1 MYSSESMKKL
11 LLPKGESGKMKK
23 VLSLVLSLT
32 LVLTM
37 IPQLAF
43 AAGESEDY
51 SGKTVVIYTGNLRGD
66 VDVYPKVA
74 AAKKD
79 FKAKGAD
86 VYLVDAG
93 NYLQGKTY
101 ANSTRGEAIYDL
113 MDAAGYDVAAMG
125 AYEFAYGDASTGQK
139 WHGNFTKYY
148 TQKMLYEGVPTDFEY
163 AKNGNGSV
171 KGSLPA
177 RDPAAFKVISSN
189 ITGTSAAQLD
199 GAETTTED
207 PNEKLFS
214 FEPNCVLEK
223 GSKRIGFAAQTD
235 SFGLDTLQDG
245 LGNGLSVSDI
255 TALPEGADVIV
266 GLSNDGEEV
275 AGADCTIQ
283 ASTEGEEETG
293 ALVIDNE
300 TKAVEEVS
308 LDLSKTD
315 ADAEVEDIADTV
327 KENADPKIASSNVTL
342 VGKNTK
348 HRYEESEMGDLVTD
362 ALLWYA
368 KNAFEGF
375 EDEDVPIVAIQNGG
389 NIRKTIHTG
398 DIVYDDIFNAFPYS
412 PAGVGI
418 LYVTGEQLLESL
430 EEANYD
436 NPSNAFPHVAGMT
449 YNIDLDEEYDKSK
462 TKGENGDGTYGKYY
476 YLADSYNR
484 VSITSIGGK
493 AFDPKAT
500 YAVVADNMVIANGLD
515 TYGTFKFAKNEGA
528 KYLNNG
534 NGILVR
540 DVVAQYLQYGCKK
553 KVPAKYAKTQDRITF
568 GESAYKKAKAAVD
581 AAKSGDPN
589 EYLAAAEKLEKEAA
603 ITCNPDKI
611 KEAGEAVTDAKAAV
625 EKAKS
630 DKAAADKKA
639 AEEAAKKKAAEEA
652 AKKKAAEEAAKE
664 AAMKKVKTVTVNVK
678 TVNAKALAKAVAKA
692 KGSSKYVT
700 KFVLGKKV
708 KKIAKNAFKAYKK
721 ITVLQ
726 IKTKKLTKKSVKGS
740 LKGSKVKKIQVK
752 VGSKKVNK
760 KYVKKYKKIFTKK
773 NAGKKVTIK

>member
-1 MYSSESMKKL
+1 MKKIF
-11 LLPKGESGKMKK
+11 
-23 VLSLVLSLT
+23 SLVLSLT

-43 AAGESEDY
+43 AAGDSEDY
-51 SGKTVVIYTGNLRGD
+51 SGKTVILYTGNLRGD
-66 VDVYPKVA
+66 IDQY
-74 AAKKD
+74 AKLKTA
-79 FKAKGAD
+79 KAEIANTAD
-86 VYLVDAG
+86 AVYLVDAG
-93 NYLQGKTY
+93 NYLQGTTY
-101 ANSTRGEAIYDL
+101 ANTTRGRAIYDL
-113 MDAAGYDVAAMG
+113 MDETGYDVAAMG

-139 WHGNFTKYY
+139 WHGNFTKFY
-148 TQKMLYEGVPTDFEY
+148 TQKMLYEGVPDDFEY
-163 AKNGNGSV
+163 ARNGNGSI
-171 KGSLPA
+171 KGTLPA
-177 RDPAAFKVISSN
+177 KPHANFKVISSN

-199 GAETTTED
+199 GAETTTGQG
-207 PNEKLFS
+207 EKLFS

-223 GSKRIGFAAQTD
+223 GSKKIGFAAQTD

-245 LGNGLSVSDI
+245 LGNGLSVSDT

-266 GLSNDGEEV
+266 GLSNDGKEV

-283 ASTEGEEETG
+283 APTEGEEETG

-300 TKAVEEVS
+300 TKAVEDVS
-308 LDLSKTD
+308 LDISGFD
-315 ADAEVEDIADTV
+315 ADTAVENTVGAV

-348 HRYEESEMGDLVTD
+348 HRYEESELGDLVTD

-375 EDEDVPIVAIQNGG
+375 EDEDVPLVAIQNGG

-398 DIVYDDIFNAFPYS
+398 DIVYSDIFNAFPYS

-430 EEANYD
+430 EEANYS

-449 YNIDLDEEYDKSK
+449 YNIDLDEEYDAST
-462 TKGENGDGTYGKYY
+462 TKGDNGDGSYGNY

-515 TYGTFKFAKNEGA
+515 TYGTFKAVKNGGA
-528 KYLNNG
+528 KYINNG

-553 KVPAKYAKTQDRITF
+553 KVPAKYAEPQGRITF
-568 GESAYKKAKAAVD
+568 GPSDYKVKKAAAAAAKTAYETAVKSGTPAQVLEKAKA
-581 AAKSGDPN
+581 
-589 EYLAAAEKLEKEAA
+589 Y
-603 ITCNPDKI
+603 
-611 KEAGEAVTDAKAAV
+611 
-625 EKAKS
+625 
-630 DKAAADKKA
+630 KAAADAAKKA
-639 AEEAAKKKAAEEA
+639 AEITCNTDKVKDAGDVVKAAGTAVTKAQTDKDKADSDAKAEAEKKA
-652 AKKKAAEEAAKE
+652 KE
-664 AAMKKVKTVTVNVK
+664 DAMKKVKTVTVNVK
-678 TVNAKALAKAVAKA
+678 TVNAKALDKAVSNA

-708 KKIAKNAFKAYKK
+708 KKIAKNSFKEYKAV
-721 ITVLQ
+721 TVLQ
-726 IKTKKLTKKSVKGS
+726 IKTKKLKKKAVKGS
-740 LKGSKVKKIQVK
+740 LKGSNVKKIEVK
-752 VGSKKVNK
+752 VGSKKANK
-760 KYVKKYKKIFTKK
+760 KIVKKYKKIFTKK
-773 NAGKKVTIK
+773 NAGKKVKVK